1 MKIKEIIN
9 LTPHEIRLVWEK
21 NGEEYDSVILSP
33 SSNPARVEMEREK
46 VEEVELKIQV
56 PPLWSNEDVHE
67 INSRG
72 CDESY
77 YYTYPININRV
88 TVGKVYNLPEP
99 RDGVLYLVSRQVA
112 EACPQRQDLVIVDE
126 TIRNEKRQIIGAKSL
141 ARV

>member
-1 MKIKEIIN
+1 MKTKEIIN
-9 LTPHEIRLVWEK
+9 LTPHEIKLVWEK
-21 NGEEYDSVILSP
+21 NGEQYDSIVLPPSP
-33 SSNPARVEMEREK
+33 NPARVEMKRERIQ
-46 VEEVELKIQV
+46 EVELKISV
-56 PPLWSNEDVHE
+56 SPLESNEDTYE

-126 TIRNEKRQIIGAKSL
+126 TIRNDKGQIIGAKSL
-141 ARV
+141 ARI